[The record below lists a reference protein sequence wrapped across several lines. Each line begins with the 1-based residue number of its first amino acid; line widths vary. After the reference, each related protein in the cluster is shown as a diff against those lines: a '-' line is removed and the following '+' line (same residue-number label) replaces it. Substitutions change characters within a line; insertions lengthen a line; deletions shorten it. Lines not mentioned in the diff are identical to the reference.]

1 MKKILQ
7 YVNGKEMKE
16 NVDNIDDEYYTKP
29 FAAKKCFGKAIE
41 IISKYDNIDEYL
53 WIEPSAG
60 SCNFYNLLP
69 KERRIGID
77 INPINKD
84 IIQHDYLTYN
94 LPKEKFVVIGNPP
107 FGHRGVL
114 ALEFINHS
122 NSADYVCFILPMF
135 FMSKGKGSAR
145 YRVKGLN
152 LLYEEVLDDDTFY
165 LKNGQDAIV
174 KCCFQIWSKNHKS
187 ETKEFSW
194 YLNKEKKPF
203 SSIVDVKTVS
213 LAKKR
218 ECGLEWI
225 YEKRADYYISSTF
238 FKPIKAEDSFDKV
251 LYKSGVAVI
260 ITTTDKTLREKIQR
274 IIESAD
280 WLKYSSIA
288 TNGCHHLGRS
298 HVYQLLFDALGD
310 KYLCMDLKN

>member
-1 MKKILQ
+1 MKKVLQ
-7 YVNGKEMKE
+7 YVNGKKMKE
-16 NVDNIDDEYYTKP
+16 NIDNIDDEYYTKP
-29 FAAKKCFGKAIE
+29 RAAKKCFKKAIE
-41 IISKYDNIDEYL
+41 IISKFENINDFI
-53 WIEPSAG
+53 WVEPSAG

-69 KERRIGID
+69 EGKRIGID
-77 INPINKD
+77 INPINSE
-84 IIQHDYLTYN
+84 IIKLDYLNYK
-94 LPKEKFVVIGNPP
+94 LPRKKVIVIGNPP

-122 NSADYVCFILPMF
+122 NTADYVCFILPMF

-145 YRVKGLN
+145 YRVNGLN
-152 LLYEEVLDDDTFY
+152 LLYEEVLDDDTFC
-165 LKNGQDAIV
+165 LKNGQDAVV

-194 YLNKEKKPF
+194 YANKDKKPF

-225 YEKRADYYISSTF
+225 YDKKADFYISSTF
-238 FKPIKAEDSFDKV
+238 FKPIKAENSFNKV

-260 ITTTDKTLREKIQR
+260 ITTSNDVLKEKIQT
-274 IIESAD
+274 IIKNAD
-280 WLKYSSIA
+280 WMKYSSVA

-298 HVYQLLFDALGD
+298 HVYQLLFDNLGE
-310 KYLCMDLKN
+310 KFL